1 MRTATNIARFAAVHG
16 VLVAL
21 LLALVAACGGPPGQ
35 PGSIAVGSE
44 PNPESVLLA
53 NLYAAALRSYGTP
66 AHVEQMDDPLTALD
80 SGKLGVVPGFTGQL
94 LQTFAPDAAA
104 RTDEQVY
111 RAMVGVLP
119 EGVAAGDYTIA
130 AEDKPAVA
138 ITGAAAT
145 AWGGRDLGTLTKYCA
160 EIRPGAVRGADVPV
174 AVGRCTLAKPREFH
188 DSAALFDALR
198 TGQINAAWTTTSDP
212 GIPDD
217 VVLLVDHKPMLI
229 RAQNAVSLYR
239 RNELSPRQ
247 ILAINEIA
255 GVLDTAAL
263 RQMRRQ
269 VLEGAD
275 PRAVAEAWLE
285 DNPLGR

>member
-1 MRTATNIARFAAVHG
+1 MRTATNIARFTAVRG
-16 VLVAL
+16 VLATLLLVLVASC
-21 LLALVAACGGPPGQ
+21 AGPPAP
-35 PGSIAVGSE
+35 PGSMAVGSE
-44 PNPESVLLA
+44 SNTESVLLA

-66 AHVEQMDDPLTALD
+66 AHVEEMDDPLTGLD
-80 SGKLGVVPGFTGQL
+80 SGKLSVLPGFTGQL
-94 LQTFAPDAAA
+94 LQAFAPDAAA

-119 EGVAAGDYTIA
+119 EGVAAGDYTTA

-138 ITGAAAT
+138 VTGATAT

-160 EIRPGAVRGADVPV
+160 EIRPGAARGVDVPV

-198 TGQINAAWTTTSDP
+198 TGQINAAWTTTADP
-212 GIPDD
+212 GVPDD
-217 VVLLVDHKPMLI
+217 VVLLVDQKPMLI
-229 RAQNAVSLYR
+229 RAQNAVPLYR

-247 ILAINEIA
+247 VLAINEIA

-263 RQMRRQ
+263 KRMRRQ
-269 VLEGAD
+269 VLDGAD

-285 DNPLGR
+285 ENPLGG